1 MWELRHEHRWR
12 EYACLFMYARHFHIC
27 ISLSADGMRVIGR
40 IPTSTSQEMRIYP
53 LPHTY
58 VVKDLVPDLTQFYK
72 QYKSIKPYLQRETK
86 TEDVRHLQ
94 IVSTHSFT
102 RLLDSFAIHS
112 ANKKSGQ
119 RKPDDASR
127 SQEARRAL
135 RMHSLRLL
143 LYVLPLL
150 LVELGRIPRPGRAS
164 TELSLAGRLA

>member
-1 MWELRHEHRWR
+1 
-12 EYACLFMYARHFHIC
+12 MYARHCHIWV
-27 ISLSADGMRVIGR
+27 SSNADGTRIIGR

-94 IVSTHSFT
+94 IVCTHPFT
-102 RLLDSFAIHS
+102 QLHDSLSIHS
-112 ANKKSGQ
+112 ADKIPGQ

-127 SQEARRAL
+127 SQEAGRAL

-143 LYVLPLL
+143 LYVMPLL